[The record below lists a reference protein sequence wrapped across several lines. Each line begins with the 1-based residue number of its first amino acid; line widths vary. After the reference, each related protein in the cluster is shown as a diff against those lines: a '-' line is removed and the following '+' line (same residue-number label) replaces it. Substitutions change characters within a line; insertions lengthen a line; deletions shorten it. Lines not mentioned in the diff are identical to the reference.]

1 MRPNFSGIQKV
12 LDRID
17 EIVQKCNPHVEKPSR
32 TSAQAAG
39 NRFIE
44 LLETEKKNNEGKNSN
59 KAEKNNKTEKEASA
73 VTAQTRAAAS
83 MDDLRRQIN
92 RAADKYN
99 IDEELIRA
107 VIQVESGWRRDAV
120 SVKGAMGLMQLM
132 PRTAA
137 MLGVDDAFDPGQNI
151 EGGVKYLAQLTDKY
165 NGDVEM
171 ALAAYN
177 AGPSRVDAAGGAPFQ
192 ETARYV
198 RNVMALYH
206 RYREEE

>member
-1 MRPNFSGIQKV
+1 MTSVNKV
-12 LDRID
+12 LDRIE
-17 EIVQKCNPHVEKPSR
+17 EIARKCAPSADPARSAETAKARFADVLDDSQKEKNAVGRSAGR
-32 TSAQAAG
+32 SAQ
-39 NRFIE
+39 
-44 LLETEKKNNEGKNSN
+44 S
-59 KAEKNNKTEKEASA
+59 S
-73 VTAQTRAAAS
+73 V
-83 MDDLRRQIN
+83 DDLRRLVS
-92 RAADKYN
+92 RYAGEYN

-107 VIQVESGWRRDAV
+107 VIQVESGWKPDAV
-120 SVKGAMGLMQLM
+120 SGKGARGLMQLM

-137 MLGVDDAFDPGQNI
+137 MLGVEDAFDPQENI

-165 NGDVEM
+165 KGDVEM

-177 AGPSRVDAAGGAPFQ
+177 AGPSRVDAAGGAPFS